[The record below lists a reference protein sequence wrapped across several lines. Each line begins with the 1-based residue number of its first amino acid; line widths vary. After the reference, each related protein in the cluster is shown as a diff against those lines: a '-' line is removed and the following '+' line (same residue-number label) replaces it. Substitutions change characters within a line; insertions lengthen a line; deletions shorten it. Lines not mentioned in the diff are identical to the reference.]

1 MIKTFVNI
9 EEILNMDS
17 GERKFRFKTSLRKP
31 PLEMEMNYAQLVR
44 FVFVQ
49 SFRIYV
55 KVLFSSCFGI
65 FRIAFLSYPCR
76 KINQLYQSLIYRK
89 FKNKKYEYT
98 NC

>member
-1 MIKTFVNI
+1 MIKTFVKI
-9 EEILNMDS
+9 EEILNIDS
-17 GERKFRFKTSLRKP
+17 GERKLKSKTSMRKMP
-31 PLEMEMNYAQLVR
+31 VEMEMNYAQLAR

-49 SFRIYV
+49 STRIYV

-65 FRIAFLSYPCR
+65 FRIVFLSYPRR